1 MEEMRMVKSWDKM
14 ILNHVNNDVNIYQ
27 DGELVGAGVRII
39 NIDLINGRIVA
50 REDRGEGPQ
59 ITIWGGSIVIK
70 DLANYRPGKS
80 EYDRMHGIESGRSPE
95 ELVRGY

>member
-1 MEEMRMVKSWDKM
+1 MVSSWDKM

-27 DGELVGAGVRII
+27 NGELVGRNVRII
-39 NIDLINGRIVA
+39 NIDLVNGRIVA
-50 REDRGEGPQ
+50 REDKGEGPQ
-59 ITIWGGSIVIK
+59 LTIWGGAILIK

-80 EYDRMHGIESGRSPE
+80 EYERMHGIENGRSPE